1 MSKLRRFF
9 HRWKDFFLTDGL
21 MYLVF
26 VVTLVLLFA
35 FFR

>member
-1 MSKLRRFF
+1 MRKLRRFF

-26 VVTLVLLFA
+26 GVTLVLLFA